1 MDTIEM
7 QITMTAD
14 ISITDED
21 LKDNLEMTV
30 KELIILK
37 IVETIDH
44 HHIEWFV
51 RRARYVKLGWGYL
64 RLNQVLF
71 FLLDFY
77 EYNK

>member
-30 KELIILK
+30 KQFWYNIERINYSK
-37 IVETIDH
+37 DTWRYRPSSYRMIVS
-44 HHIEWFV
+44 
-51 RRARYVKLGWGYL
+51 
-64 RLNQVLF
+64 
-71 FLLDFY
+71 
-77 EYNK
+77 

>member
-44 HHIEWFV
+44 HHIE
-51 RRARYVKLGWGYL
+51 
-64 RLNQVLF
+64 
-71 FLLDFY
+71 
-77 EYNK
+77 